1 MNLAPKYLD
10 AIANQDTLRLQM
22 MLVTIIYSDEG
33 FNTNRFLE
41 TIKAVK
47 EAYPQIIVP
56 HSGDLNVD
64 KTQWNEAYYNKLLS
78 ELRDNF
84 SQERINHVMEVGRY
98 LYGKEE
104 KSMNKVQA
112 TNVKTATEM
121 QQNYKKGQSQVTN
134 ERRSSVKSVQ
144 NSGVSGKKTLPKVAI
159 VGAAAMGVGA
169 VIKESLPLM
178 VGAVVL
184 GGIGIYTLR
193 VNKK

>member
-1 MNLAPKYLD
+1 
-10 AIANQDTLRLQM
+10 
-22 MLVTIIYSDEG
+22 
-33 FNTNRFLE
+33 
-41 TIKAVK
+41 
-47 EAYPQIIVP
+47 
-56 HSGDLNVD
+56 
-64 KTQWNEAYYNKLLS
+64 
-78 ELRDNF
+78 
-84 SQERINHVMEVGRY
+84 
-98 LYGKEE
+98 
-104 KSMNKVQA
+104 
-112 TNVKTATEM
+112 M
-121 QQNYKKGQSQVTN
+121 QQNYKKGHSQVTN

>member
-10 AIANQDTLRLQM
+10 AIENKDTLRLQM

-33 FNTNRFLE
+33 FNTNRFISTLQA
-41 TIKAVK
+41 IKEV
-47 EAYPQIIVP
+47 YPQIICP
-56 HSGDLNVD
+56 HAGIINLD
-64 KTQWNEAYYNKLLS
+64 KKQWDEDYYNQALA
-78 ELRDNF
+78 ELRGNF

-98 LYGKEE
+98 LHGKEE

-121 QQNYKKGQSQVTN
+121 QQNYKKGHSQVTN

-159 VGAAAMGVGA
+159 VGAAAIGVGA